1 MFYTI
6 DVDAASLYLI
16 EDTVIADAYA
26 PPGTRPARKFD
37 DAVRAWIFRQLLE
50 QRVKASD
57 NVFWQPPQVPFN
69 TMLQMDGVC
78 HRVVQSL
85 PSV

>member
-1 MFYTI
+1 MFYAI

-16 EDTVIADAYA
+16 EDAVIADAYA
-26 PPGTRPARKFD
+26 PPETCPARKFD

-50 QRVKASD
+50 QRVKAFD

-69 TMLQMDGVC
+69 TMLQMDSVC